1 MKPIPYEVGRVVE
14 STQGRDRGR
23 LFVVISV
30 VDDDFVLIADGDL
43 RKVERPKRKKVKHL
57 HAKPHLFSKTDE
69 KLIRQAAISD
79 SELRKAL
86 QAVKELTIN
95 KEGCGLVQE

>member
-1 MKPIPYEVGRVVE
+1 MKPIPFEVGRVVE

-30 VDDDFVLIADGDL
+30 VDDDFVLMADGEL
-43 RKVERPKRKKVKHL
+43 RKAERPKRKKIKHL
-57 HAKPHLFSKTDE
+57 HAKPHLLQE
-69 KLIRQAAISD
+69 IAAKLTRQAAVSD

-86 QAVKELTIN
+86 QVAYELTTS

>member
-30 VDDDFVLIADGDL
+30 VDDAFVFIADGTL
-43 RKVERPKRKKVKHL
+43 RKMDRQKRKKIKHL
-57 HAKPHLFSKTDE
+57 HAKPHLISE
-69 KLIRQAAISD
+69 VAMKLNNQITVSD
-79 SELRKAL
+79 SEIRKAL
-86 QAVKELTIN
+86 QAVQEPTTS